1 MFEIIKLKSNKRQE
15 WINLTDDVRTIVEQ
29 SGVQEGTC
37 IVYNPHTTGGL
48 FVNSYLDP
56 NTPEDVLE
64 QWDRLVPTR
73 VDFYHQFD
81 TPSDAAGHVKSV
93 LMGTEAIFIVRK
105 GELVI
110 GHSQGIVFAEFDGPR
125 KRNVHVK
132 VISD

>member
-1 MFEIIKLKSNKRQE
+1 MPKVIDLTSNERQE
-15 WINLTDDVRTIVEQ
+15 WINLTDDVKVVVEN
-29 SGVQEGTC
+29 SGIQEGVC

-56 NTPEDVLE
+56 NTPEDILE

-73 VDFYHQFD
+73 VDFRHQFD

-93 LMGTEAIFIVRK
+93 LMGIEATFIVSE
-105 GELVI
+105 GQLVI

-125 KRNVHVK
+125 ERHVYVK
-132 VISD
+132 VVGD